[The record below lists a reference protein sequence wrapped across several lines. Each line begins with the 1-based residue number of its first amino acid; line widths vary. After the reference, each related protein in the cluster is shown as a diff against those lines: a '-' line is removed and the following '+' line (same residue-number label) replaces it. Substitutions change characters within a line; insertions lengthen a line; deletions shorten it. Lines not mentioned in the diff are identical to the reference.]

1 MPSTDD
7 SSDDS
12 TGRAAGYVTTFDPAD
27 GDEPSEAIVMAVAAV
42 ANADPLELS
51 PLYEVVEPGAL
62 DTLVEHAHRTGAG
75 AHQVWF
81 RYEGFEVGLR
91 TDGQIRIVDGTDSSV
106 RPTA

>member
-7 SSDDS
+7 SDNDSDE
-12 TGRAAGYVTTFDPAD
+12 RAPGHVTTFDPAG
-27 GDEPSEAIVMAVAAV
+27 GDEPSEAIVTAVAAV
-42 ANADPLELS
+42 ANVDPLELS

-81 RYEGFEVGLR
+81 TYEGFDVGIR
-91 TDGQIRIVDGTDSSV
+91 TDGQIRIVDETDSSV
-106 RPTA
+106 RSTA